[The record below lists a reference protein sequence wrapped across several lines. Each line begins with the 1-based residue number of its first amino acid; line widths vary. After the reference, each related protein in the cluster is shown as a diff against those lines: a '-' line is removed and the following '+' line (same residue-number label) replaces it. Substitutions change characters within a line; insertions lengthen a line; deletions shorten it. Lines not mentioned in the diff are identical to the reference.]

1 MINRVVVTGM
11 GAVTP
16 IGNDVAEFWSN
27 AKNGVVGIENISNDR
42 EIENDKIKVIAPV
55 KNLDISKR
63 LNAKECS
70 RLDPY
75 SVLAMYATDE
85 AIQNS
90 KLDLENID
98 RDRFGVVVGSG
109 VGGFNTLEE
118 VINKIRKT
126 DSVRLS
132 PLTIPKLIIN
142 MASGNI
148 AIKYGARGESKSV
161 VTACATSTHS
171 IGDAYR
177 LLKHGY
183 LDICIAGGSEASIT
197 SLALGGFSALTAL
210 NTTDDPSR
218 ASIPFDKERSGFVM
232 GEGAGILILETL
244 EHAQKRGAHIY
255 GEIVGYSCTTD
266 AYHITAPMPGGEM
279 TSKAMQ
285 NTLDEAG
292 ITYDQVNYI
301 NAHGTSTKMND
312 EVETKAIKNTFKD
325 HAYNLKVSSTKSMTG
340 HLLGAS
346 GAIEAIACIK
356 SCEEDFIHPTAGYK
370 VKDEACDLDYVP
382 NIGINNEVN
391 YAMSNSLGFGG
402 HNAVLLFKKWRG
414 K

>member
-1 MINRVVVTGM
+1 MDNRVVVTGM
-11 GAVTP
+11 GAITP
-16 IGNDVAEFWSN
+16 IGNDVLEFWKN
-27 AKNGVVGIENISNDR
+27 AKEGVIGIEAIGDK
-42 EIENDKIKVIAPV
+42 IIGNDKVKVIAPI
-55 KNLDISKR
+55 KNFDVSKR

-75 SVLAMYATDE
+75 STFALYAAEE

-90 KLDLENID
+90 KLDLESID
-98 RDRFGVVVGSG
+98 RDRFGVIVGSG

-118 VINKIRKT
+118 VINKLKKT

-142 MASGNI
+142 MAAGNI

-171 IGDAYR
+171 VGDAYR

-183 LDICIAGGSEASIT
+183 LDICITGGSESAIT
-197 SLALGGFSALTAL
+197 SLALGGFTALTAL
-210 NTTDDPSR
+210 NTTDNPER
-218 ASIPFDKERSGFVM
+218 ASIPFDKERNGFVM

-244 EHAQKRGAHIY
+244 ESAQKRGAYIY
-255 GEIVGYSCTTD
+255 AKIVGYSSTTD
-266 AYHITAPMPGGEM
+266 AYHITAPMPDGKM
-279 TSKAMQ
+279 SAKAMQ
-285 NTLDEAG
+285 NVLDEAG
-292 ITYDQVNYI
+292 ISYDQVDYI

-312 EVETKAIKNTFKD
+312 AVETIAIKEVFKE
-325 HAYNLKVSSTKSMTG
+325 HAYNLKISSTKSMTG

-346 GAIEAIACIK
+346 GAVEAIACVK
-356 SCEEDFIHPTAGYK
+356 SCEEDFIHPTASYL
-370 VKDEACDLDYVP
+370 VKDEECDLNYVP
-382 NIGINNEVN
+382 NKGIKKEVN

-414 K
+414 

>member
-1 MINRVVVTGM
+1 MDNRVVVTGM
-11 GAVTP
+11 GAITP
-16 IGNDVAEFWSN
+16 IGNDVLEFWKN
-27 AKNGVVGIENISNDR
+27 AKEGVIGIEAIGDK
-42 EIENDKIKVIAPV
+42 IIGNDKVKVIAPI
-55 KNLDISKR
+55 KNFDVSKR

-75 SVLAMYATDE
+75 STFALYAAEE

-90 KLDLENID
+90 KLDLESID
-98 RDRFGVVVGSG
+98 RDRFGVIVGSG

-118 VINKIRKT
+118 VINKLKKT

-142 MASGNI
+142 MAAGNI

-171 IGDAYR
+171 VGDAYR

-183 LDICIAGGSEASIT
+183 LDICITGGSESAIT
-197 SLALGGFSALTAL
+197 SLALGGFTALTAL
-210 NTTDDPSR
+210 NTTDNPER
-218 ASIPFDKERSGFVM
+218 ASIPY
-232 GEGAGILILETL
+232 A
-244 EHAQKRGAHIY
+244 
-255 GEIVGYSCTTD
+255 EIVGYSSTTD
-266 AYHITAPMPGGEM
+266 AYHITAPMPDGKM
-279 TSKAMQ
+279 SAKAMQ
-285 NTLDEAG
+285 NVLDEAG
-292 ITYDQVNYI
+292 ISYDQVDYI

-312 EVETKAIKNTFKD
+312 AVETIAIKEVFKE
-325 HAYNLKVSSTKSMTG
+325 HAYNLKISSTKSMTG

-346 GAIEAIACIK
+346 GAVEAIACVK
-356 SCEEDFIHPTAGYK
+356 SCEEDFIHPTASYL
-370 VKDEACDLDYVP
+370 VKDEECDLNYVP
-382 NIGINNEVN
+382 NKGIKKEVN

-414 K
+414 

>member
-1 MINRVVVTGM
+1 MDNRVVVTGM
-11 GAVTP
+11 GAITP
-16 IGNDVAEFWSN
+16 IGNDVLEFWKN
-27 AKNGVVGIENISNDR
+27 AKEGVIGIEAIGDK
-42 EIENDKIKVIAPV
+42 IIGNDKVKVIAPI
-55 KNLDISKR
+55 KNFDVSKR

-75 SVLAMYATDE
+75 STFALYAAEE

-90 KLDLENID
+90 KLDLESID
-98 RDRFGVVVGSG
+98 RDRFGVIVGSG

-118 VINKIRKT
+118 VINKLKKT

-142 MASGNI
+142 MAAGNI

-171 IGDAYR
+171 VGDAYR

-183 LDICIAGGSEASIT
+183 LDICITGVSESAIT
-197 SLALGGFSALTAL
+197 SLALGGFTALTAL
-210 NTTDDPSR
+210 NTTDNPER
-218 ASIPFDKERSGFVM
+218 ASIPFDKERNGFVM

-244 EHAQKRGAHIY
+244 ESAQKRGAYIY
-255 GEIVGYSCTTD
+255 AEIVGYSSTTD
-266 AYHITAPMPGGEM
+266 AYHITAPMPDGKM
-279 TSKAMQ
+279 SAKAMQ
-285 NTLDEAG
+285 NVLDEAG
-292 ITYDQVNYI
+292 ISYDQVDYI

-312 EVETKAIKNTFKD
+312 AVETIAIKEVFKE
-325 HAYNLKVSSTKSMTG
+325 HAYNLKISSTKSMTG

-346 GAIEAIACIK
+346 GAVEAIACVK
-356 SCEEDFIHPTAGYK
+356 SCEEDFIHPTASYL
-370 VKDEACDLDYVP
+370 VKDEECDLNYVP
-382 NIGINNEVN
+382 NKGIKKEVN

-414 K
+414 

>member
-1 MINRVVVTGM
+1 MDNRVVVTGM
-11 GAVTP
+11 GAITP
-16 IGNDVAEFWSN
+16 IGNDVLEFWKN
-27 AKNGVVGIENISNDR
+27 AKEGVIGIEAIGDK
-42 EIENDKIKVIAPV
+42 IIGNDKVKVIAPI
-55 KNLDISKR
+55 KNFDVSNR

-75 SVLAMYATDE
+75 STFALYAAEE

-90 KLDLENID
+90 KLDLESID
-98 RDRFGVVVGSG
+98 RDRFGVIVGSG

-118 VINKIRKT
+118 VINKLKKT

-142 MASGNI
+142 MAAGNI

-171 IGDAYR
+171 VGDAYR

-183 LDICIAGGSEASIT
+183 LDICITGGSESAIT
-197 SLALGGFSALTAL
+197 SLALGGFTALTAL
-210 NTTDDPSR
+210 NTTDNPER
-218 ASIPFDKERSGFVM
+218 ASIPFDKERNGFVM

-244 EHAQKRGAHIY
+244 ESAQKRGAYIY
-255 GEIVGYSCTTD
+255 AEIVGYSSTTD
-266 AYHITAPMPGGEM
+266 AYHITAPMPDGKM
-279 TSKAMQ
+279 SAKAMQ
-285 NTLDEAG
+285 NVLDEAG
-292 ITYDQVNYI
+292 ISYDQVDYI

-312 EVETKAIKNTFKD
+312 AVETIAIKEVFKE
-325 HAYNLKVSSTKSMTG
+325 HAYNLKISSTKSMTG

-346 GAIEAIACIK
+346 GAVEAIACVK
-356 SCEEDFIHPTAGYK
+356 SCEEDFIHPTASYL
-370 VKDEACDLDYVP
+370 VKDEECDLNYVP
-382 NIGINNEVN
+382 NKGIKKEVN

-414 K
+414 

>member
-1 MINRVVVTGM
+1 MDKRVVITGM
-11 GAVTP
+11 GAITP
-16 IGNDVAEFWSN
+16 IGNDVTEFWNN
-27 AKNGVVGIENISNDR
+27 AKKGVVGIERIKDGTDISN
-42 EIENDKIKVIAPV
+42 NKVKVIAPV
-55 KNLDISKR
+55 KDFDVSKR

-70 RLDPY
+70 RLDAY
-75 SVLAMYATDE
+75 SVLAMHATEE
-85 AIQNS
+85 AIEDA
-90 KLDLENID
+90 KLDLDNVD
-98 RDRFGVVVGSG
+98 KDKFGVVVGSG
-109 VGGFNTLEE
+109 VGGFNTLEDI
-118 VINKIRKT
+118 INKIKAT
-126 DSVRLS
+126 DNVRLS

-148 AIKYGARGESKSV
+148 AIKYGARGESKAV

-177 LLKHGY
+177 LVKHGY
-183 LDICIAGGSEASIT
+183 LDICIAGGSESAIT
-197 SLALGGFSALTAL
+197 NLALGGFTALTAL

-218 ASIPFDKERSGFVM
+218 ASIPFDKERNGFVM

-255 GEIVGYSCTTD
+255 AEIVGYSCTTD
-266 AYHITAPMPGGEM
+266 AYHITAPMPDGEM

-285 NTLDEAG
+285 NVLDEAN
-292 ITYDQVNYI
+292 ITYDQVDYI
-301 NAHGTSTKMND
+301 NAHGTSTKIND
-312 EVETKAIKNTFKD
+312 EVETKAIKMTFKD
-325 HAYNLKVSSTKSMTG
+325 HAKNLKISSTKSMTG

-346 GAIEAIACIK
+346 GAVEAIACIK

-382 NIGINNEVN
+382 NEGINKEVN

>member
-1 MINRVVVTGM
+1 MDNRVVVTGM
-11 GAVTP
+11 GAITP
-16 IGNDVAEFWSN
+16 IGNDVLEFWKN
-27 AKNGVVGIENISNDR
+27 AKEGVIGIEAIGDK
-42 EIENDKIKVIAPV
+42 IIGNDKVKVIAPI
-55 KNLDISKR
+55 KNFDVSKR

-75 SVLAMYATDE
+75 STFALYAAEE

-90 KLDLENID
+90 KLDLESID
-98 RDRFGVVVGSG
+98 RDRFGVIVGSG

-118 VINKIRKT
+118 VINKLKKT

-142 MASGNI
+142 MAAGNI

-171 IGDAYR
+171 VGDAYR

-183 LDICIAGGSEASIT
+183 LDICITGGSESAIT
-197 SLALGGFSALTAL
+197 SLALGGFTALTAL
-210 NTTDDPSR
+210 NTTDNPER
-218 ASIPFDKERSGFVM
+218 ASIPFDKERNGFVM

-244 EHAQKRGAHIY
+244 ESAQKRGAYIY
-255 GEIVGYSCTTD
+255 AEIVGYSSTTD
-266 AYHITAPMPGGEM
+266 AYHITAPMPDGKM
-279 TSKAMQ
+279 SAKAMQ
-285 NTLDEAG
+285 NVLDEAG
-292 ITYDQVNYI
+292 ISYDQVDYI

-312 EVETKAIKNTFKD
+312 AVETIAIKEVFKE
-325 HAYNLKVSSTKSMTG
+325 HAYNLKISSTKSMTG

-346 GAIEAIACIK
+346 GSVEAIACVK
-356 SCEEDFIHPTAGYK
+356 SCEEDFIHPTASYL
-370 VKDEACDLDYVP
+370 VKDEECDLNYVP
-382 NIGINNEVN
+382 NKGIKKEVN

-414 K
+414 

>member
-1 MINRVVVTGM
+1 MDNRVVVTGM
-11 GAVTP
+11 GAITP
-16 IGNDVAEFWSN
+16 IGNDVLEFWKN
-27 AKNGVVGIENISNDR
+27 AKEGVIGIEAIGDK
-42 EIENDKIKVIAPV
+42 IIGNDKVKVIAPIRNFDV
-55 KNLDISKR
+55 SKR

-75 SVLAMYATDE
+75 STFALYAAEE

-90 KLDLENID
+90 KLDLESID
-98 RDRFGVVVGSG
+98 RDRFGVIVGSG

-118 VINKIRKT
+118 VINKLKKT

-142 MASGNI
+142 MAAGNI

-171 IGDAYR
+171 VGDAYR

-183 LDICIAGGSEASIT
+183 LDICITGGSESAIT
-197 SLALGGFSALTAL
+197 SLALGGFTALTAL
-210 NTTDDPSR
+210 NTTDNPER
-218 ASIPFDKERSGFVM
+218 ASIPFDKERNGFVM

-244 EHAQKRGAHIY
+244 ESAQKRGAYIY
-255 GEIVGYSCTTD
+255 AEIVGYSSTTD
-266 AYHITAPMPGGEM
+266 AYHITAPMPDGKM
-279 TSKAMQ
+279 SAKAMQ
-285 NTLDEAG
+285 NVLDEAG
-292 ITYDQVNYI
+292 ISYDQVDYI

-312 EVETKAIKNTFKD
+312 AVETIAIKEVFKE
-325 HAYNLKVSSTKSMTG
+325 HAYNLKISSTKSMTG

-346 GAIEAIACIK
+346 GAVEAIACVK
-356 SCEEDFIHPTAGYK
+356 SCEEDFIHPTASYL
-370 VKDEACDLDYVP
+370 VKDEECDLNYVP
-382 NIGINNEVN
+382 NKGIKKEVN

-414 K
+414 

>member
-1 MINRVVVTGM
+1 MDNRVVVTGM
-11 GAVTP
+11 GAITP
-16 IGNDVAEFWSN
+16 IGNDVLEFWKN
-27 AKNGVVGIENISNDR
+27 AKEGVIGIEAIGDK
-42 EIENDKIKVIAPV
+42 IIGNDKVKVIAPI
-55 KNLDISKR
+55 KNFDVSKR

-75 SVLAMYATDE
+75 STFALYAAEE

-90 KLDLENID
+90 KLDLESID
-98 RDRFGVVVGSG
+98 RDRFGVIVGSG

-118 VINKIRKT
+118 VINKLKKT

-142 MASGNI
+142 MAAGNI

-171 IGDAYR
+171 VGDAYR

-183 LDICIAGGSEASIT
+183 LDICITGGSESAIT
-197 SLALGGFSALTAL
+197 SLALGGFTALTAL
-210 NTTDDPSR
+210 NTTDNPER
-218 ASIPFDKERSGFVM
+218 ASIPFDKERNGFVM

-244 EHAQKRGAHIY
+244 ESAQKRGAYIY
-255 GEIVGYSCTTD
+255 AEIVGYSSTTD
-266 AYHITAPMPGGEM
+266 AYHITAPMPDGKM
-279 TSKAMQ
+279 SAKAMQ
-285 NTLDEAG
+285 NVLDEAG
-292 ITYDQVNYI
+292 ISYDQVDYI

-312 EVETKAIKNTFKD
+312 AVETIAIKEVFKE
-325 HAYNLKVSSTKSMTG
+325 HAYNLKISSTKSMTG

-346 GAIEAIACIK
+346 GAVEAIACVK
-356 SCEEDFIHPTAGYK
+356 SCEEDFIHPTASYL
-370 VKDEACDLDYVP
+370 VKDEECDLNYVP
-382 NIGINNEVN
+382 NKGIKKEVN

-414 K
+414 